1 METCSCPQGGVGLAS
16 LPEHTAF
23 YGSKK
28 VPKEL
33 FGEDTPELN
42 AFYQAA
48 QEIAPGA
55 WDLLQTLLASW
66 QPYALTHAW
75 KMPDGFD
82 VRVKVMSPKKARI
95 EVEELEKASFTYEF
109 YENEGTKTGKSNAA
123 NVVHSV
129 DAWVLRSMH
138 RRCNYNR
145 EVAEY
150 VDHLI
155 EMELLQ
161 RALNVEPVPGPF
173 LDKKLAYYVDQ
184 YTRSTLADV
193 VILPHLTDDNVEQLS
208 TEHLQALAKMVQ
220 GMLQYQPFELVT
232 VHDEFKAHAN
242 NMNWVR
248 WQYREILSEIADS
261 DLLDDLLSQIHGYP
275 GNYPKLSFN
284 LGDQIKK
291 SAYALC

>member
-16 LPEHTAF
+16 LPEHDAF

-28 VPKEL
+28 VPKTL
-33 FGEDTPELN
+33 FGEDTLELN

-95 EVEELEKASFTYEF
+95 EVDELEKASFTYEF

-145 EVAEY
+145 EVAEEAAR
-150 VDHLI
+150 LI
-155 EMELLQ
+155 EIELVERAMGKTQQVFGMGTEAHYYME
-161 RALNVEPVPGPF
+161 
-173 LDKKLAYYVDQ
+173 Q
-184 YTRSTLADV
+184 YTRSTLADA
-193 VILPHLTDDNVEQLS
+193 VILPHLNADTVCFLD
-208 TEHLQALAKMVQ
+208 TEHLQALARILT

-261 DLLDDLLSQIHGYP
+261 ELLDDLLSQIHGYP